1 MSKLTAEEVAT
12 KQITRLSAATEDV
25 RRGVMRVTTAPG
37 VKAAAKKDKMK
48 AKLVAKI
55 DDGTWG
61 KNVAA
66 VSLTEWQDKMA
77 NKGVNRIPEGIAA
90 AKDKQVAFYGKLLP
104 AIDAAKSKIAN
115 MPDNTLEDG
124 ISRMTTFIRE
134 MGKFRK

>member
-1 MSKLTAEEVAT
+1 MSKLTAEEVAE

-25 RRGVMRVTTAPG
+25 RRGVQRVTTAPG
-37 VKAAAKKDKMK
+37 IKAAAKKDKMK
-48 AKLVAKI
+48 ARLNARI

-66 VSLTEWQDKMA
+66 VTLEEWKDKMST
-77 NKGVNRIPEGIAA
+77 KGVNRIPEGIRA
-90 AKDKQVAFYGKLLP
+90 AKSKQVEFYGKLLP
-104 AIDAAKSKIAN
+104 AIDAAKGKISN

-124 ISRMTTFIRE
+124 IARMTTFIRE